1 MVNTMTRTKGFVA
14 AIVAVLIGVALA
26 GVLYWHSYWMDVKEY
41 GQAIVWKG
49 YEVTS
54 FVDNQRRVH
63 DHHGIDDPVATSD
76 YGGYRYFVYADGSC
90 ERLEF

>member
-1 MVNTMTRTKGFVA
+1 MSGRLLWVDDEIDLLNVHIIFLQK
-14 AIVAVLIGVALA
+14 
-26 GVLYWHSYWMDVKEY
+26 
-41 GQAIVWKG
+41 KG